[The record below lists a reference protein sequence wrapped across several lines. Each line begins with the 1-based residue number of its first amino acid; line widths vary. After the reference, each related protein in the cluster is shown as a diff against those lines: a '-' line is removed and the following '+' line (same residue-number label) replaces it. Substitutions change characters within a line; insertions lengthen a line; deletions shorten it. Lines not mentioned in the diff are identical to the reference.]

1 MCTRLALKPGFGG
14 KATEICQPLSA
25 WSRTISAAKSGGRRA
40 KVVIGDA
47 VAEIQGLHAEV
58 ARAVS
63 SGLGLRS
70 LR

>member
-1 MCTRLALKPGFGG
+1 
-14 KATEICQPLSA
+14 
-25 WSRTISAAKSGGRRA
+25 
-40 KVVIGDA
+40 VIGDA